1 MSCRQA
7 RTLGALIDTDISIK
21 TTSNVRLH
29 LLMIV
34 YFKSEVEINYSKS
47 DDRNQVEIIFRDS
60 VKSN

>member
-7 RTLGALIDTDISIK
+7 RTLGALIDRELSIK
-21 TTSNVRLH
+21 TTSNVRLY

>member
-1 MSCRQA
+1 MSCLAA

-21 TTSNVRLH
+21 TTSNVRLY
-29 LLMIV
+29 LLMTV